1 MRGWAPHP
9 YLIHSH
15 PASVFPIM
23 GPSVF
28 GTTQNAFLELSDAIS
43 NVYHRGQHYSC
54 QATTLGSVK
63 IAVDG
68 LSEPLVGYRA
78 SLLRVSLSLSP
89 SF

>member
-1 MRGWAPHP
+1 
-9 YLIHSH
+9 
-15 PASVFPIM
+15 M
-23 GPSVF
+23 GPFVF

-43 NVYHRGQHYSC
+43 NVYYHGQRYSR

-63 IAVDG
+63 IAVNG

-78 SLLRVSLSLSP
+78 SLLWVSLSLSP